1 MVSSLNLADIRH
13 PGYVK
18 ETRPLQTC
26 TWELRG
32 PVPEYSALHDQAGCI
47 GQVASTSTHT
57 SKNPGVH
64 SRTFLAIGLLEGQD
78 GDADLPA
85 GPVPSVKA
93 GGKNIF
99 RLLDI
104 GGSDQ
109 IDLCKSPVS
118 YSNWHDLLLV
128 SSASHC
134 VTVSVEWCDNK
145 GPLLRKTEQLQEA
158 ALKGMLTERS
168 STALTPSQCC
178 ATLFSS
184 RCSKPLSR

>member
-1 MVSSLNLADIRH
+1 MYMGTQGASARVLRLAR
-13 PGYVK
+13 PGWMYW
-18 ETRPLQTC
+18 TS
-26 TWELRG
+26 G
-32 PVPEYSALHDQAGCI
+32 LHLHAHFQE
-47 GQVASTSTHT
+47 S
-57 SKNPGVH
+57 GVH